1 MNKWI
6 MPLPAVMIILIGIAF
21 IFAIQF
27 AVHQDY
33 KMYEG
38 PCSFVEWSTDRGSL
52 KMKVKFD
59 NGKEGTTSDKKAY
72 LLLEKGRIM
81 IGELKISG
89 DVDLKEPKEEKIK
102 G

>member
-1 MNKWI
+1 MSKWI
-6 MPLPAVMIILIGIAF
+6 IPLPSVVISLFAVVF
-21 IFAIQF
+21 IFMIQF

-33 KMYEG
+33 KIYQG

-59 NGKEGTTSDKKAY
+59 NGKEGETSDKKAY
-72 LLLEKGRIM
+72 LLLEKSRTM

-89 DVDLKEPKEEKIK
+89 DVDLKD
-102 G
+102 

>member
-6 MPLPAVMIILIGIAF
+6 MPLPAVVIAIFAIAF
-21 IFAIQF
+21 IFGIQF

-33 KMYEG
+33 KIYEG
-38 PCSFVEWSTDRGSL
+38 SVSFVEWSTDSIRL

-59 NGKEGTTSDKKAY
+59 NGKEGETSDKKAY
-72 LLLEKGRIM
+72 LLLEKGKTM

-89 DVDLKEPKEEKIK
+89 DVDLKD
-102 G
+102 